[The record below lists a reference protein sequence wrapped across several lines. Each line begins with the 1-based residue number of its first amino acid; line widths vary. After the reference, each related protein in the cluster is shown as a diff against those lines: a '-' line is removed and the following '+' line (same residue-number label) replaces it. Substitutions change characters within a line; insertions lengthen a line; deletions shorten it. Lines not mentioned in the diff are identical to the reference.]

1 MRHGAFRKAAPENF
15 MSTVC
20 SQGLWRQF
28 LDGVVRRDL
37 PHQHDGRLF
46 NLASFANYTCDRVI
60 PSDREVQARPIV

>member
-15 MSTVC
+15 MSTVLLAR
-20 SQGLWRQF
+20 SVTTIS
-28 LDGVVRRDL
+28 GVVRRDL
-37 PHQHDGRLF
+37 PHQHDGRRF